1 MKTFEFANGDKMPV
15 LGLGTWLSGKN
26 EVFGAVLD
34 AIKVGYRHFDCAYV
48 YANEHEI
55 GDAIQEAVGLGWV
68 KRDELFIT
76 SKLWNSFHAPEHVEQ
91 AIAKSLSDLRLDYLD
106 LYLIHWP
113 IAFRHGFDEVTDTNH
128 LVSLTDCPLSET
140 WDAMIALKRK
150 GLAKHVGVS
159 NFSISKIED
168 LKRKSKMIPEV
179 NQIEIHPYMQQDEL
193 IDYCHRNAIIPTAYS
208 PLGSSHIFENQVG
221 VMNERIVLEI
231 AQKHACRPS
240 QVVLAWGMERDTVV
254 IPKSVHPGRIKE
266 NFNATHIHL
275 DAEDMDAMKRLNK
288 NIRHATGDFGVFRG
302 GYYTL
307 ENIWE

>member
-15 LGLGTWLSGKN
+15 LGLGTWLSKRN
-26 EVFGAVLD
+26 EVFNAVLE
-34 AIKVGYRHFDCAYV
+34 AIKAGYRHFDCAYV
-48 YANEHEI
+48 YANENEI
-55 GDAIQEAVGLGWV
+55 GEAFQEAISLGWV
-68 KRDELFIT
+68 KREELFVT
-76 SKLWNSFHAPEHVEQ
+76 SKLWNNFHAPEHVEQ
-91 AIAKSLSDLRLDYLD
+91 AIAKSLKDLRLDYLD

-113 IAFRHGFDEVTDTNH
+113 IAFKYGFDDVTDASQ
-128 LVSLTDCPLSET
+128 LVSLADCPLSET

-208 PLGSSHIFENQVG
+208 PLGSSRVFKNQVG
-221 VMNERIVLEI
+221 VMNEKIVLEI
-231 AQKHACRPS
+231 AGKHACTPS
-240 QVVLAWGMERDTVV
+240 QVLLAWGMERDTVV
-254 IPKSVHPGRIKE
+254 IPKSVNPGRIKE
-266 NFNATHIHL
+266 NFDAINVRL
-275 DAEDMDAMKRLNK
+275 DAEDMETMKLLNK
-288 NIRHATGDFGVFRG
+288 NVRHATGDFSVFSG

-307 ENIWE
+307 ENIWG